1 MPKLYSIEQWCYT
14 HKSFPWILFFVSF
27 CCCLHLVTDGLPL
40 LQVVPTWILHA
51 QFLPI
56 NLLFILFH
64 FVSLSISLE
73 VVSPCS
79 RWFQLVPRDP
89 IVIGGYRLFQVVA
102 ARSSLFQVVPAS
114 SRWFQLIPGSS
125 TSFQVIPAWS
135 SF

>member
-1 MPKLYSIEQWCYT
+1 M
-14 HKSFPWILFFVSF
+14 
-27 CCCLHLVTDGLPL
+27 
-40 LQVVPTWILHA
+40 LHA
-51 QFLPI
+51 QILPVNI
-56 NLLFILFH
+56 VFCLILLLSPSCYRWFTLVPGGSNLDIAGTVPSCKFIVY

-125 TSFQVIPAWS
+125 TSFQVIPA
-135 SF
+135 